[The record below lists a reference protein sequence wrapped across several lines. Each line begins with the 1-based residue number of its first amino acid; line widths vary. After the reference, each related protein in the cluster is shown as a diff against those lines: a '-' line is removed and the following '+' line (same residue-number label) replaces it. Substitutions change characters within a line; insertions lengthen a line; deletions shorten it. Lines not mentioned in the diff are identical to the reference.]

1 MAKSSKTIQIAAVAI
16 IAVVA
21 IAAIGFV
28 LLGGLG
34 ADDRSAL
41 EKIKDRGKLIVGTS
55 SGFPPFE
62 IANSSAPYGVEGF
75 DIDLA
80 KKLAERLGVELEVQD
95 LGFDVLIQGVK
106 DGKNDVVFAG
116 MTINSD
122 RAKSVLFSN
131 PYFVGQ
137 GINQSVI
144 IKNSTTGIEDVDD
157 LAGKV
162 IAVNS
167 GTTGYYW
174 VEENLV
180 NTGKVG
186 VSDVIGYSTAS
197 DTIQELMRENG
208 ADVIIIDSAV
218 AQEFVKNNDGIHVAF
233 SIPTNESY
241 GAAVQLGATDLAGE
255 INDLLAEME
264 SNGEMDALREKWGI

>member
-1 MAKSSKTIQIAAVAI
+1 MAKSSKTIQIAAVAV

-28 LLGGLG
+28 LLGGF
-34 ADDRSAL
+34 ADDRTTM
-41 EKIKDRGKLIVGTS
+41 EKVKDRGKLIVGTS

-62 IANSSAPYGVEGF
+62 MANSKSPYGVEGF

-80 KKLAERLGVELEVQD
+80 KKIADKLGVELEVQD
-95 LGFDVLIQGVK
+95 LGFDVLIQSVK
-106 DGKNDVVFAG
+106 DGKIDIVLAG

-122 RAKSVLFSN
+122 RAASVLFSN
-131 PYFVGQ
+131 PYFVDQ
-137 GINQSVI
+137 NINQSVI
-144 IKNSTTGIEDVDD
+144 IKNSTTDIQNIYD

-162 IAVNS
+162 ITVNS

-180 NTGKVG
+180 NTGKVAAG
-186 VSDVIGYSTAS
+186 NIIGFGTAS
-197 DTIQELMRENG
+197 DTIQELLRKNG
-208 ADVIIIDSAV
+208 ADAIIIDSAV
-218 AQEFVKNNDGIHVAF
+218 ANEYVANNADIHIAF

-241 GAAVQLGATDLAGE
+241 GVAMRLGETDLATE
-255 INDLLAEME
+255 INELLAEME
-264 SNGEMDALREKWGI
+264 SNGEMDALREKWGV

>member
-1 MAKSSKTIQIAAVAI
+1 MAKSSKTVKIAAVAI
-16 IAVVA
+16 VVVIA

-28 LLGGLG
+28 LLGGL
-34 ADDRSAL
+34 ADDRSTL
-41 EKIKDRGKLIVGTS
+41 EKAQDRGKLIVGTS

-62 IANSSAPYGVEGF
+62 IANGSAPYGVEGF

-80 KKLAERLGVELEVQD
+80 KKIADKLGVELEVQD
-95 LGFDVLIQGVK
+95 LGFDVLIQSVK
-106 DGKNDVVFAG
+106 DGKVDVVLAG

-122 RAKSVLFSN
+122 RAESVLFSN
-131 PYFVGQ
+131 PYFVDQ
-137 GINQSVI
+137 NINQSVI
-144 IKNSTTGIEDVDD
+144 VKSTTAGIEDIDD

-162 IAVNS
+162 ITVNS

-180 NTGKVG
+180 NAGKVNAK
-186 VSDVIGYSTAS
+186 DVIGFSTAS
-197 DTIQELMRENG
+197 DTIQELKRANG

-218 AQEFVKNNDGIHVAF
+218 AKEFVEKNDGIRIAF

-241 GAAVQLGATDLAGE
+241 GVAMGLGETTLADE